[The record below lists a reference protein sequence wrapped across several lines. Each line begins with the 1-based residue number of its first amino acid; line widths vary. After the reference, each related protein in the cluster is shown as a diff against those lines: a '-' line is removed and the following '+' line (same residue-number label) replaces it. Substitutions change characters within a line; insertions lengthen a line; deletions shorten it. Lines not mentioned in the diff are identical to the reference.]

1 MDQIPTDMI
10 LSEQSVRAGL
20 GAMERIHGRHLGDM
34 SPDEQE
40 QARGHWREQVEQ
52 VLAAVR
58 EVYVAAPTDDRGY
71 AVITLSDAGDDR
83 IDVGVVFQPD
93 LQELGDDEVE
103 GTPAQVLALAAL
115 EAIAAEGEEDDDEG
129 RLN

>member
-20 GAMERIHGRHLGDM
+20 AAMERIHGRHLGDM
-34 SPDEQE
+34 SPQEQE
-40 QARGHWREQVEQ
+40 QARTHWREQVEQ

-58 EVYVAAPTDDRGY
+58 EVYVEPPSEDRGY
-71 AVITLSDAGDDR
+71 AVITLSDAGEDR

-93 LQELGDDEVE
+93 LHELGDGDVE

-115 EAIAAEGEEDDDEG
+115 EAIAAEGDDPEAV
-129 RLN
+129 

>member
-20 GAMERIHGRHLGDM
+20 AAMERIHGRHLGDM
-34 SPDEQE
+34 SPPEQE
-40 QARGHWREQVEQ
+40 QARTHWREQVEQ

-58 EVYVAAPTDDRGY
+58 EVYVEAPTEDRGY
-71 AVITLSDAGDDR
+71 AVITLSDAGEDR

-93 LQELGDDEVE
+93 LQELGNDEVE

-115 EAIAAEGEEDDDEG
+115 EAIAAEGEEEHDE
-129 RLN
+129 LP

>member
-20 GAMERIHGRHLGDM
+20 AAMERIHGRHLGDM
-34 SPDEQE
+34 SPQEQE
-40 QARGHWREQVEQ
+40 QAREHWREQVEQ

-58 EVYVAAPTDDRGY
+58 DVYVEPPSEDRGY

-93 LQELGDDEVE
+93 LHELGDNDVE
-103 GTPAQVLALAAL
+103 GTPAQILALTAL
-115 EAIAAEGEEDDDEG
+115 EAIASEGEDADGDAPG
-129 RLN
+129 

>member
-20 GAMERIHGRHLGDM
+20 DAMQRIHGRHLGDM
-34 SPDEQE
+34 SPQEQE
-40 QARGHWREQVEQ
+40 QARMHWREQVEQ

-58 EVYVAAPTDDRGY
+58 DVFVEPPTEDRGY

-93 LQELGDDEVE
+93 LEELGNGDVE

-115 EAIAAEGEEDDDEG
+115 EAIASEGDDPEEV
-129 RLN
+129 